1 MWGCKCLRTF
11 TMIFHLHFVRYFN
24 SKEHHLCCCFHFIGN
39 NWMLRGLAPKKFIE
53 LPCLNGATSDFDLP
67 WPELLYLFFFLSDTI
82 SLYKWMFLRFILH
95 YSISRMVKDLRCII
109 FVERI
114 ISAIVLHSLL
124 SQVSKLSCW
133 KSKYMAGNRLGLHS
147 QTRKDQMDIVDSFRG
162 GKVGFL
168 FYFLI

>member
-1 MWGCKCLRTF
+1 MLLFSFYRKELDAKRLGSQKVYRTS
-11 TMIFHLHFVRYFN
+11 LLKRSHFWFWSSLTWVA
-24 SKEHHLCCCFHFIGN
+24 I
-39 NWMLRGLAPKKFIE
+39 P
-53 LPCLNGATSDFDLP
+53 
-67 WPELLYLFFFLSDTI
+67 FFFPFRYNL